1 MIALI
6 LFFFLFLLSIFM
18 PKIIKKMKYLILS
31 FFISLIFSTMPAQKT
46 IFYTGTTNAKEVNS
60 IAICELD
67 EARSEISIIKQA
79 QGGQRPG
86 YLVISK
92 DKNFLY
98 AVSSENYAGNDNE
111 NSLNA
116 FKIEKDSWDL
126 TKLNQQSSKG
136 KNPCHISLS
145 PSGKTLFTANY
156 TSGSISSYPIFKNGN
171 IGESLSTIQ
180 LEGSGPNKSRQE
192 GPHAHYINTS
202 IDGKYVYASDL
213 GTDKIMIYKLSKK
226 GKLLKNKKAE
236 YFELSPGSGPRH
248 MDFHKNGKFV
258 YIINELSNEVI
269 SCIYNAS
276 NGSITQIDKDK
287 SVSEDFNEKSTS
299 AAIHIHPN
307 GEYLYCSNRG
317 ENNISVFKIES
328 DGQLTNIQIFTE
340 GMGML
345 RDFNISPSGQFLIAG
360 NQAENEIVLL
370 KVDENGKLSATGKVL
385 NLSAPTCVVFY

>member
-1 MIALI
+1 
-6 LFFFLFLLSIFM
+6 
-18 PKIIKKMKYLILS
+18 MKYLILS
-31 FFISLIFSTMPAQKT
+31 FYISLIFSTMSAQKT
-46 IFYTGTTNAKEVNS
+46 IFFTGTTNAKEINS
-60 IAICELD
+60 ITVCELD
-67 EARSEISIIKQA
+67 ESTSEISIIKQTP
-79 QGGQRPG
+79 GGQRPG

-98 AVSSENYAGNDNE
+98 SVSSENFAGNKNE

-116 FKIEKDSWDL
+116 FKIEKESWNL
-126 TKLNQQSSKG
+126 TQLNQQSSHG
-136 KNPCHISLS
+136 LNPCHISLS
-145 PSGKTLFTANY
+145 PSEKTLFTANY
-156 TSGSISSYPIFKNGN
+156 TSGSISSYPILKNGN
-171 IGESLSTIQ
+171 IGESLSNIQ

-213 GTDKIMIYKLSKK
+213 GTDKIMICKLSKK
-226 GKLLKNKKAE
+226 GKLLKNMKAE

-269 SCIYNAS
+269 SCLYDAS
-276 NGSITQIDKDK
+276 NGSLTQIDKDNT
-287 SVSEDFNEKSTS
+287 VSEAFNGKSTS

-317 ENNISVFKIES
+317 ENSISVFKIES
-328 DGQLTNIQIFTE
+328 DGQLTKIQIFTE

-370 KVDENGKLSATGKVL
+370 KVDDEGKLSSTGKVL
-385 NLSAPTCVVFY
+385 NMGQPTCIVFY